1 MTELIDVAGSPLAV
15 KIIGGIADGPT
26 VVMLHEGL
34 GCITQWRDLPDRI
47 HSTTGLPVVS
57 YDRSGYGRSPWGVK
71 RYAATFMHE
80 EAQLTLP
87 VLLQNL
93 NINQPVLIGHSDG
106 GTIALIAAACGS
118 VTPIAVATIA
128 AHIFV
133 EQAGLDGVNAA
144 TSRRNQIV
152 EGMSRHH
159 NDAAATF
166 DRWSSIWRDPD
177 FASFDMSDILTN
189 ISCPLLVLQ
198 GDRDEYATAEMV
210 HGVTRRVPHAIGR
223 FLPDCGHIAHRD
235 QPDLVA
241 AELTRF
247 VSDALNT
254 KNWD

>member
-1 MTELIDVAGSPLAV
+1 
-15 KIIGGIADGPT
+15 
-26 VVMLHEGL
+26 
-34 GCITQWRDLPDRI
+34 
-47 HSTTGLPVVS
+47 
-57 YDRSGYGRSPWGVK
+57 
-71 RYAATFMHE
+71 
-80 EAQLTLP
+80 
-87 VLLQNL
+87 
-93 NINQPVLIGHSDG
+93 
-106 GTIALIAAACGS
+106 
-118 VTPIAVATIA
+118 
-128 AHIFV
+128 
-133 EQAGLDGVNAA
+133 
-144 TSRRNQIV
+144 
-152 EGMSRHH
+152 MSRHH

-235 QPDLVA
+235 QPDIVA

-254 KNWD
+254 KN

>member
-1 MTELIDVAGSPLAV
+1 MTELIDVAGLPLAV
-15 KIIGGIADGPT
+15 KTIGSITNGPT

-34 GCITQWRDLPDRI
+34 GSITQWRDLPDRI
-47 HSTTGLPVVS
+47 HSTTGLPVVA
-57 YDRSGYGRSPWGVK
+57 YDRSGYGRSPATAR
-71 RYAATFMHE
+71 RYTATFMYE

-87 VLLQNL
+87 ALLDSL
-93 NINQPVLIGHSDG
+93 KIDQPVLVGHSDG

-118 VTPIAVATIA
+118 VTPVAVATIA

-166 DRWSSIWRDPD
+166 DRWSTIWRDPD
-177 FASFDMSDILTN
+177 FASFDMSDMLTN

-198 GDRDEYATAEMV
+198 GDRDEYLSL
-210 HGVTRRVPHAIGR
+210 I
-223 FLPDCGHIAHRD
+223 HI
-235 QPDLVA
+235 
-241 AELTRF
+241 
-247 VSDALNT
+247 
-254 KNWD
+254 